1 MLKSKGFGDLG
12 SSRRILDGFAAC
24 GIDPRRIDLV
34 EANQKLPAHL
44 ALYGQVDIGVDTF
57 PYHGTTTTCEAL
69 WMGVPVVSLV
79 GKTHVSRVGLS
90 LLGAVGLG
98 ELAGE
103 SEEAYIQLAKAL
115 ANDPARLTA
124 LRRETRQRLIA
135 SPLCD
140 ASRLTR
146 AIEDAYIR
154 AFSDVV
160 ETQSQ

>member
-1 MLKSKGFGDLG
+1 
-12 SSRRILDGFAAC
+12 
-24 GIDPRRIDLV
+24 
-34 EANQKLPAHL
+34 
-44 ALYGQVDIGVDTF
+44 
-57 PYHGTTTTCEAL
+57 
-69 WMGVPVVSLV
+69 MGVPVVSLV